1 MRRILILED
10 DAEICLLTRTIL
22 ERRGFFPEVAESIHS
37 VQEMLSNSKD
47 RFDAFIVDVS
57 LSDGNGLDF
66 LAAVARGEFGKSH
79 AKTPFLVVSGHAA
92 KMLQEEMDSLKLFKG
107 FIQKPYSVR
116 DLVQQLESIV
126 SDAKVD

>member
-22 ERRGFFPEVAESIHS
+22 ERRGFFPEVAGSIRAI
-37 VQEMLSNSKD
+37 QDILSSAKE

-66 LAAVARGEFGKSH
+66 LANVARGDFGEDH

-92 KMLQEEMDSLKLFKG
+92 KMLQEEMDSLKSFKG

-126 SDAKVD
+126 SDSTAD